1 MKKLGMLHYVNLA
14 SIKQYLCPSPL
25 GLGVDLGG
33 CQQTLLLSF
42 YGLHASAVIL
52 IPGLNG
58 STKLYSLAVT

>member
-1 MKKLGMLHYVNLA
+1 MSILH
-14 SIKQYLCPSPL
+14 PSNNICVLRPL
-25 GLGVDLGG
+25 GLEWTLEAANK
-33 CQQTLLLSF
+33 TLLLSF